1 MLQPTSCATLRYSI
15 PVNAASIHHTCP
27 CEVQQGCVYLGDK
40 SLYVHNLLT
49 LIPPSLMVLSPK
61 PTKQN
66 WHPSSLL
73 AYATVPNSQD
83 DIDSTTSEV
92 KSTAETGTDFYDYS
106 LTSRNYALAGVACTS
121 IISCSFIIA
130 GVVIVATSRATNG
143 AFRFR
148 SDIPEVLGLVM
159 NLIVTLC
166 TESTGLVH
174 GISLRYAL
182 ASESRLRFN
191 TNLRLLTAARG
202 WRNPNG
208 CLLNG
213 IMAILLI
220 ISYTSASLVILPF
233 GVMLMTDDPEHG
245 VNFVK
250 INYVCI
256 SGPPL
261 IVLGIALLLQ
271 VVISLSGMW
280 AVKILTWS
288 PSPFNL
294 TAALVHHTQLTPV
307 PFRCMRGMSE
317 SDTYGGPAKP
327 SETQSSPWHAH
338 GSIRKVIHFLWGLVV
353 ACAGWTALIALIS
366 WPSVIEI
373 GAQNPPPPP
382 LFLPIPPSPAQ
393 PLWEFIPADYTKL
406 VSWAFPLSGGVTVQW
421 WILSI
426 VILALVQGLLTLGLH
441 CSELIVNVIGDERC
455 WRRATSRKGLR
466 VTNNPLMQFFSNPYG
481 LVLFV
486 AKPVLRESFALASGY
501 CH

>member
-1 MLQPTSCATLRYSI
+1 LSNI
-15 PVNAASIHHTCP
+15 
-27 CEVQQGCVYLGDK
+27 EVQQGCANLNLGDK
-40 SLYVHNLLT
+40 NLYVHSLLT
-49 LIPPSLMVLSPK
+49 LIPPPHLMILSPK
-61 PTKQN
+61 PTKQD

-73 AYATVPNSQD
+73 AYAAVPNSQD

-92 KSTAETGTDFYDYS
+92 KSTAEIGTDFYDYS

-143 AFRFR
+143 AIQFRSRFR
-148 SDIPEVLGLVM
+148 SAVPEVLGLVLS
-159 NLIVTLC
+159 LITTLC
-166 TESTGLVH
+166 TESTGLLH

-208 CLLNG
+208 SLLNG
-213 IMAILLI
+213 VMAVLLI
-220 ISYTSASLVILPF
+220 ISYTSASLVILSF
-233 GVMLMTDDPEHG
+233 DGIL
-245 VNFVK
+245 K
-250 INYVCI
+250 ISNSEWGKLRYVCI

-317 SDTYGGPAKP
+317 SDIGGPAKP

-353 ACAGWTALIALIS
+353 ACAGWAALIALIS
-366 WPSVIEI
+366 WPSESTTEV
-373 GAQNPPPPP
+373 QSSSPQ
-382 LFLPIPPSPAQ
+382 LVPIPPSPPQ
-393 PLWEFIPADYTKL
+393 PLWSFLPEDYHKL
-406 VSWAFPLSGGVTVQW
+406 VSWTFPLSGDVTVQW

-466 VTNNPLMQFFSNPYG
+466 MTNNPLMQFFSNPFG

-486 AKPVLRESFALASGY
+486 AKPVLRESFALASD
-501 CH
+501 CRH